1 LNENPIFNP
10 FRDFFFSSSATS
22 REIRTRKTGPL
33 AKQTN
38 KPKKKQI
45 QQTNKREYHPPQTRQ
60 LISRP
65 ALFVISPFS
74 YFVDF
79 PRIQPIAYCMAA
91 LSPGFSFFAS
101 K

>member
-10 FRDFFFSSSATS
+10 FRAFFLFFFYFS
-22 REIRTRKTGPL
+22 REKNKKNRTISKTNN
-33 AKQTN
+33 KKTDSTN
-38 KPKKKQI
+38 KQE
-45 QQTNKREYHPPQTRQ
+45 RVSSPQTRQ
-60 LISRP
+60 LIFRP

-74 YFVDF
+74 HFVDF

-91 LSPGFSFFAS
+91 LSPGFSFFLRPN